1 MPHATAADGT
11 RIAYQVQGQG
21 APLVLLAGQANN
33 HHWWDAVRAD
43 FHATRSTLTLDY
55 RGTGDSDRPDQSFST
70 QGFADDVVS
79 VLDHLGIDRA
89 DVYGTSMG
97 GRVAQWVAIRYPDR
111 VRHLVLGCTS
121 PGGSHSIGP
130 DRSIDEALA
139 VADPKAIETALLD
152 LMYASDPPTTSQ
164 LLGDPNMPAY
174 ARRRHRIAS
183 RRHDAWDHLPHIQA
197 RTLVIHG
204 TADRFTPAANASL
217 LAERIPQAHLHLI
230 DQARHAYFEEFRH
243 VASPRVLDFLAT
255 A

>member
-1 MPHATAADGT
+1 
-11 RIAYQVQGQG
+11 
-21 APLVLLAGQANN
+21 
-33 HHWWDAVRAD
+33 
-43 FHATRSTLTLDY
+43 
-55 RGTGDSDRPDQSFST
+55 
-70 QGFADDVVS
+70 
-79 VLDHLGIDRA
+79 
-89 DVYGTSMG
+89 MG

-243 VASPRVLDFLAT
+243 VASPRVLTFSPQREAAFRPAVSVVLGEQPGLPARTDVSSGARSQMRSLKIVALAAAGRPQRLVVAHRRT
-255 A
+255 RQAMRCQDQWMRASSRSD